1 MLPWILCGI
10 FAVIIIALAVKIRVM
25 QKSMDEI
32 CDSISEHLCS
42 DTNQLVTVSS
52 SDKHVR
58 HLASEIAKQLAELRR
73 QRRQYISGD
82 RELKEAV
89 TNISHDLRTPLT
101 AICGYMELL
110 EAEELTAPAKHY
122 VAQIGSRAEALK
134 ALTEELFR
142 YSVISSVSDLQ
153 YEKVNVGR
161 VLEDTLI
168 SFYGALE
175 QKRIVPEITL
185 SEGEIVR
192 LLDPSAL
199 SRIFG
204 NIIANAVKY
213 SDGDFAV
220 TMTEKGE
227 ITFSNTASALSSVEV
242 GRLFDRF
249 YTVDSARKSTGLGL
263 SIAKLLTERMGGSVS
278 AEYQSDVLTIRLSFA
293 ELENQKVAQSWKG
306 SLWEAMSS
314 T

>member
-1 MLPWILCGI
+1 MLPWILCGVL
-10 FAVIIIALAVKIRVM
+10 AVIVVILAIKIRIM

-32 CDSISEHLCS
+32 CACMTEHLCS

-52 SDKHVR
+52 SDRHVR

-101 AICGYMELL
+101 AICGYLELL
-110 EAEELTAPAKHY
+110 EAEEMTAPAKRY
-122 VAQIGSRAEALK
+122 VAQIESRAEALK

-142 YSVISSVSDLQ
+142 YSVISSVSDLK

-168 SFYGALE
+168 SFYGTLE
-175 QKRIVPEITL
+175 QKHIVPEIAL
-185 SEGEIVR
+185 SDREVAR

-213 SDGDFAV
+213 SDGDFTV

-263 SIAKLLTERMGGSVS
+263 SIAKLLTERMGGSIS
-278 AEYQSDVLTIRLSFA
+278 AEYK
-293 ELENQKVAQSWKG
+293 ENGLAITLCFDESV
-306 SLWEAMSS
+306 
-314 T
+314 

>member
-1 MLPWILCGI
+1 MLPWIICGI
-10 FAVIIIALAVKIRVM
+10 LAAIIAILVIKIRMM

-32 CDSISEHLCS
+32 CSCLSEHLSS
-42 DTNQLVTVSS
+42 DTNQLITVSS

-58 HLASEIAKQLAELRR
+58 HLASEIAKQLTELRR

-101 AICGYMELL
+101 AICGYLELL
-110 EAEELTAPAKHY
+110 EAEEMTDNTRRY
-122 VAQIGSRAEALK
+122 VEQIANRTEALK

-142 YSVISSVSDLQ
+142 YSVISSVSDLN

-168 SFYGALE
+168 SFYGAFE
-175 QKRIVPEITL
+175 QKNITPNISL
-185 SEGEIVR
+185 PDSVIIR
-192 LLDPSAL
+192 SLDKSAL

-204 NIIANAVKY
+204 NIISNAVKY
-213 SDGDFAV
+213 SDGDFSV
-220 TMTEKGE
+220 TLTDAGE
-227 ITFSNTASALSSVEV
+227 ITFSNTASELSSVDV
-242 GRLFDRF
+242 GKLFDRF

-263 SIAKLLTERMGGSVS
+263 SIAKLLTERMGGCIS
-278 AEYQSDVLTIRLSFA
+278 ADYKGNTLSITLSF
-293 ELENQKVAQSWKG
+293 KG
-306 SLWEAMSS
+306 D
-314 T
+314 